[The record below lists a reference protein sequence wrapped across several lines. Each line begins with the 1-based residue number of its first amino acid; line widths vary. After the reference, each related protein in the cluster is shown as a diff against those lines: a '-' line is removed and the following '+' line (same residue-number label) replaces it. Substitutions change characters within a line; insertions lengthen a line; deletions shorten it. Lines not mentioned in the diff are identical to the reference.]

1 MDKEQI
7 RALYFQVVGKE
18 SPSRSSKY
26 RLGKIAKVMSAELE
40 VPVEVKMLK
49 RLTKFQYQQLHTI
62 YASGDET
69 FQPKAKRILGL
80 AGDTDTSVALRV
92 R

>member
-26 RLGKIAKVMSAELE
+26 RLGKIA
-40 VPVEVKMLK
+40 
-49 RLTKFQYQQLHTI
+49 
-62 YASGDET
+62 
-69 FQPKAKRILGL
+69 
-80 AGDTDTSVALRV
+80 
-92 R
+92 